1 MLQNINTAKGEL
13 PQKTA
18 DCQLKTRAPIQK
30 HKHADKSDTNVYT
43 KVYIKLFFLDSI
55 QYCEHCGST
64 RNVHD
69 FQLSDALEQG
79 S

>member
-30 HKHADKSDTNVYT
+30 HKHADKSDTNV
-43 KVYIKLFFLDSI
+43 KSILSFFLDSI

-64 RNVHD
+64 RNVHV